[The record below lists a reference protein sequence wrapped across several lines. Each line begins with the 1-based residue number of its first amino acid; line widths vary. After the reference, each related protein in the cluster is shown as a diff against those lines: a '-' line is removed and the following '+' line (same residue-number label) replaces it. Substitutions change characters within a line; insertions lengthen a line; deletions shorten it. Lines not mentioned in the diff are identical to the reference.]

1 MNLTKLDNADF
12 VPCIGKFVREGH
24 SVTIQVRGFSMR
36 PFVENARDKAV
47 IAPCTSVKRGD
58 AVLAKVEGGRFV
70 LHRVIRV
77 KGDRITLMG
86 DGNIYG
92 TEHCTISDV
101 VGKVEAFIRKG
112 RSVPDRTDGF
122 KWKLYSVVWMHL
134 RCVRRWLLAFYRRI
148 WLPVFRRKD
157 LKYENQ

>member
-1 MNLTKLDNADF
+1 MNTATLDNAEFIPRIGDF
-12 VPCIGKFVREGH
+12 VNEGH

-47 IAPCTSVKRGD
+47 IVKCSTVRRGD

-70 LHRVIRV
+70 LHRVVRV
-77 KGDRITLMG
+77 EGDRLTLMG
-86 DGNIYG
+86 DGNVCG
-92 TEHCTISDV
+92 TEHCRTSDI
-101 VGKVEAFIRKG
+101 VGKVAAFIRKG
-112 RSVPDRTDGF
+112 RTKPDSTDGT
-122 KWKLYSVVWMHL
+122 KWKVYSFLWMHL
-134 RCVRRWLLAFYRRI
+134 RWARRWLLAFYRLI